1 MIASN
6 DIKARIN
13 LRGTLDMKRRYSEH
27 YRHFQERNY
36 TGGLANYLSS
46 LASDFPCRHAICLIY
61 QIINLYVPSNYAD
74 RYIVLPLF
82 QEVRGLHANLFILR

>member
-1 MIASN
+1 MASN

-36 TGGLANYLSS
+36 VGRLANYLSP
-46 LASDFPCRHAICLIY
+46 LARVPCEGRHAIYLIY
-61 QIINLYVPSNYAD
+61 QIINLYMPSNYAD
-74 RYIVLPLF
+74 RYIALPLF
-82 QEVRGLHANLFILR
+82 QKVRELHANLFVPR